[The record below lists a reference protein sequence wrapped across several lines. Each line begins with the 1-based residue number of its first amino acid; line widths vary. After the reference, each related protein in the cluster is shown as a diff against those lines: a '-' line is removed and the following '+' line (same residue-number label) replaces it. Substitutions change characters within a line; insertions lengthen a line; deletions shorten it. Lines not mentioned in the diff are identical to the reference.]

1 MSEQPVHHH
10 ETGNGRYE
18 TSDAN
23 FRSIVLAAAGL
34 FGLMLFGLLLSW
46 GAYAL
51 FYQHSEDPGAEPKTF
66 TRPDILPPGPVLQ
79 ADPHDELLVL
89 RSAEDS
95 VLMTYGW
102 VEREEGTA
110 RVPINRAME
119 MMLEK
124 GLPVR
129 TAR

>member
-1 MSEQPVHHH
+1 MSEQPAHHH
-10 ETGNGRYE
+10 DTGSGRYE

-23 FRSIVLAAAGL
+23 FRSIMLAAAGL
-34 FGLMLFGLLLSW
+34 FGLMVFGLLVSW

-66 TRPDILPPGPVLQ
+66 TKPDVLPPGPVLQ
-79 ADPHDELLVL
+79 PDPHEELLVL

-102 VEREEGTA
+102 VDGEKSIA
-110 RVPINRAME
+110 RVPISRAME
-119 MMLEK
+119 LTLEK
-124 GLPVR
+124 GLPSR